1 MLQGFVTGA
10 RVEGAG
16 LDMRWVATCALCAW
30 IMCAAVCGY
39 APAGPCEPV
48 RIPMCSSMPWNIT
61 RMPNHLHH
69 STQENAALSAEQY
82 EELVRT
88 GCSASLRFFLCAMYA
103 PICTLPEFVHEPI
116 KPCRAVCRSAR
127 DGCEPVIQRYNHSWP
142 ESLACDE
149 LPEYERGVCISPEAI
164 VSDAHHDVQM
174 DNYSMDG
181 LLDGSHPSECTST
194 DCTCS
199 TVKLT
204 LSTYLKKK
212 FDYVIHAKVIS
223 FSRTGCREMTMV
235 VVVKEVFRSTYPIPR
250 AHVPLFTNS
259 SCLCPELQVGHEVII
274 MCFEWQSRL
283 MLLDSCFVESWK
295 DQLRTRYK
303 RWEERLQEQQKRG
316 SKRKSKGS
324 PAKTGKPNRNGKGKS
339 AQRPKRLKS
348 PEPS

>member
-1 MLQGFVTGA
+1 MKT

-142 ESLACDE
+142 ESLA
-149 LPEYERGVCISPEAI
+149 
-164 VSDAHHDVQM
+164 
-174 DNYSMDG
+174 
-181 LLDGSHPSECTST
+181 
-194 DCTCS
+194 
-199 TVKLT
+199 
-204 LSTYLKKK
+204 
-212 FDYVIHAKVIS
+212 
-223 FSRTGCREMTMV
+223 RTGCREMTMV

-303 RWEERLQEQQKRG
+303 VGRVSTE
-316 SKRKSKGS
+316 
-324 PAKTGKPNRNGKGKS
+324 
-339 AQRPKRLKS
+339 
-348 PEPS
+348 